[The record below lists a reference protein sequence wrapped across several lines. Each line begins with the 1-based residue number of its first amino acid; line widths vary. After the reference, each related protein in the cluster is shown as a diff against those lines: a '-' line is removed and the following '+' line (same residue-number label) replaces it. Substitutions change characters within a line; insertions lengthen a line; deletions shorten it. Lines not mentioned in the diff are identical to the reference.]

1 MAERK
6 TVGNLVTSAYLSILV
21 FHVHTNIYK
30 CIEFHLVILWWLFIK
45 MDGVVCVLCNLL
57 FYLNLLSISTQV
69 NVLRLDLFFSITM

>member
-6 TVGNLVTSAYLSILV
+6 TIGNLFTSAYLPILV

-45 MDGVVCVLCNLL
+45 MDGVVCVLYNLL
-57 FYLNLLSISTQV
+57 FSLKLLSISTQV
-69 NVLRLDLFFSITM
+69 NVLRLDLMFSIAT